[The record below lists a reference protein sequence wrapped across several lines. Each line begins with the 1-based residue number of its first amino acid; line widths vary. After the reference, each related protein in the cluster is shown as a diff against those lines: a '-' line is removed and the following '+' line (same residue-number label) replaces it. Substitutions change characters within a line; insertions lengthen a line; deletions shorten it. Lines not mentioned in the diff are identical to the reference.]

1 MFLQMEVVQMRLP
14 DGTILMHGRTPYDPV
29 KAHEYY
35 IRTRQLKGR
44 KKGAPTF
51 RVSKPSGKTVILT
64 SRELTEQRAYA
75 AKRINDIKLKLAE
88 LTSKLSVALRE
99 ARDKKAKSEREAKKP
114 PTAAEKAESRKE
126 SKKYRAKNKQQLAN
140 KRKST
145 TRTEK
150 AKEADPVEAL
160 QKRVGEIKK
169 RLSAAVA
176 IQRALT
182 GAIMLGLLPV

>member
-1 MFLQMEVVQMRLP
+1 MEVSQMRLP

-44 KKGAPTF
+44 KKGSPTF
-51 RVSKPSGKTVILT
+51 SVRKTSGKTVTLT

-88 LTSKLSVALRE
+88 LNAKLSVAMRE
-99 ARDKKAKSEREAKKP
+99 ARDKKAKSGREAKKP
-114 PTAAEKAESRKE
+114 PTAAEKSEAARE
-126 SKKYRAKNKQQLAN
+126 SKKYRAKNQQKLAN
-140 KRKST
+140 KRKSAA
-145 TRTEK
+145 RTEK
-150 AKEADPVEAL
+150 STETDPVKAL
-160 QKRVGEIKK
+160 QTRVGEIKK

-182 GAIMLGLLPV
+182 GAIRNN

>member
-1 MFLQMEVVQMRLP
+1 MRLP
-14 DGTILMHGRTPYDPV
+14 NGTILMHGRAPYDPV

-35 IRTRQLKGR
+35 IRTRHLKGR
-44 KKGAPTF
+44 KQGAPTF
-51 RVSKPSGKTVILT
+51 KVSKPSGKTVILT

-75 AKRINDIKLKLAE
+75 AKRINNIKLKLAE
-88 LTSKLSVALRE
+88 LNSKLRVALRE

-114 PTAAEKAESRKE
+114 PTAAEKAESRRE
-126 SKKYRAKNKQQLAN
+126 SKKYRAKNRQQLAN
-140 KRKST
+140 KRKSAA
-145 TRTEK
+145 RTEK
-150 AKEADPVEAL
+150 SKEADPVELL

-182 GAIMLGLLPV
+182 GATRNN

>member
-1 MFLQMEVVQMRLP
+1 MRLQ
-14 DGTILMHGRTPYDPV
+14 DGTTLMHGKAPYDPV

-44 KKGAPTF
+44 KKGSSTF
-51 RVSKPSGKTVILT
+51 LVSKPSGKTVTLT
-64 SRELTEQRAYA
+64 TRELAEQRAYA

-88 LTSKLSVALRE
+88 LNSKLAVALRE

-114 PTAAEKAESRKE
+114 PTAAEKAEAARE
-126 SKKYRAKNKQQLAN
+126 SKKYRAKNRQKIAN
-140 KRKST
+140 TRKSAA
-145 TRTEK
+145 RKEK
-150 AKEADPVEAL
+150 SKESDPVEAL
-160 QKRVGEIKK
+160 QTKIGEIKK

-182 GAIMLGLLPV
+182 GAIRKN

>member
-1 MFLQMEVVQMRLP
+1 MRLP

-44 KKGAPTF
+44 KKGSPTF
-51 RVSKPSGKTVILT
+51 SVRKPGGKTVTLT
-64 SRELTEQRAYA
+64 ARELTEQRAYA
-75 AKRINDIKLKLAE
+75 AKRINDIKLRLAE

-114 PTAAEKAESRKE
+114 PTAAEKSKAARE
-126 SKKYRAKNKQQLAN
+126 SKKYRAKNQQKIAN
-140 KRKST
+140 KRKSAA
-145 TRTEK
+145 RTEK
-150 AKEADPVEAL
+150 SKEADPVEAL
-160 QKRVGEIKK
+160 QTKIGEIKK
-169 RLSAAVA
+169 RLSAAVT

-182 GAIMLGLLPV
+182 GATRNN